1 MKEENFM
8 KIFYHVDEDG
18 KCAAFWVR
26 KLAKHYDGLKRE
38 FIPIN
43 YGMEFPF
50 DDIHPGEQVYIVDYS
65 IFPEEMERLL
75 KITKDVVWIDHHISA
90 IQRYEID
97 RFKDMKIEGV
107 RKNGTAG
114 CMLTYLYLSGKY
126 GDVGVEQHAPAFTKY
141 IADYDVWKFEYGE
154 ASKKFEAGLSCYD
167 LNPEGD
173 IWKELFHEEKI
184 EEVLSAGESILKY
197 QDNWAKDYCEYYGF
211 DTTFE
216 GYKAFAMN
224 LAMISSDYFKSV
236 EGEYD
241 LFIGFA
247 FNGESWNYSL
257 RSETVDCSKLAM
269 KYGGGGHPGAAG
281 FSTDE
286 LLVKKE

>member
-1 MKEENFM
+1 M
-8 KIFYHVDEDG
+8 KIFYHIDEDG
-18 KCAAFWVR
+18 KCAAFWVK
-26 KLAKHYDGLKRE
+26 KLGKHYDGLKRE

-50 DDIHPGEQVYIVDYS
+50 DDIHPDEQVYIVDYS

-75 KITKDVVWIDHHISA
+75 IITKNVVWIDHHISA
-90 IQRYEID
+90 IQRYEAD
-97 RFKDMKIEGV
+97 RFKDMEIKGI
-107 RKNGTAG
+107 RKDGIAG
-114 CMLTYLYLSGKY
+114 CMLTYLYLM
-126 GDVGVEQHAPAFTKY
+126 EQLTDEEKVSWSLIEAPNFTKY

-154 ASKKFEAGLSCYD
+154 TSKKFEAGLTCYD
-167 LNPEGD
+167 LDPEGGV
-173 IWKELFHEEKI
+173 WEELFSEEKI

-197 QDNWAKDYCEYYGF
+197 QDNWAKDYCEHYGF
-211 DTTFE
+211 DTIFE

-224 LAMISSDYFKSV
+224 LAMVSSDYFKSV
-236 EGEYD
+236 EEEYD

-247 FNGESWNYSL
+247 FSGESWNYSL
-257 RSETVDCSKLAM
+257 RSETIDCSKLAM

-281 FSTDE
+281 FNTDK